1 MGLGNFKKVIA
12 GVTSVENLMIRPTFS
27 EAFDIFGKRW
37 TGLILATLIS
47 GPLHFK
53 EILDAM
59 PQLNESMLSKRL
71 KELIVE
77 DMVTRTVYP
86 ETPVR
91 IEYSLTDKGHAL
103 YDVLREVHEWAD
115 VWME

>member
-1 MGLGNFKKVIA
+1 M
-12 GVTSVENLMIRPTFS
+12 ENLLIRPAFS
-27 EAFDIFGKRW
+27 EVFDILGKRW

-53 EILDAM
+53 DILDAM

-71 KELIVE
+71 KELISE
-77 DMVTRTVYP
+77 DIVSRRVYP

-91 IEYSLTDKGHAL
+91 IEYDLTEKGHAL

-115 VWME
+115 VWMSE